1 MLLISLTESKL
12 CYLQMVPLLKI
23 PLYNDQL
30 GFDKLYQKVDFVTN
44 FTAFIAKYKKLK
56 NYYLD

>member
-1 MLLISLTESKL
+1 
-12 CYLQMVPLLKI
+12 MVPLLKI